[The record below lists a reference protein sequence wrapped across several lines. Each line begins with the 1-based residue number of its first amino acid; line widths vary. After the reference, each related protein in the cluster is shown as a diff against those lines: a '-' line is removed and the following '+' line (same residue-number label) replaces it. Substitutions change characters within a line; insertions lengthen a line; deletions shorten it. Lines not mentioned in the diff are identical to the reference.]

1 MLYITEDRDGAR
13 TINLTR
19 GDDAVIEVPLNNI
32 DGEEYVLGETEFL
45 IFSVRVL
52 PREDSEL
59 LVNIIS
65 APGSNR
71 IVIGHNDTKD
81 LEVGAYSSEIQL
93 ITSDEKRITV
103 WPKPV
108 GKFKMK
114 DTANRKNFILM
125 PEVVYS

>member
-1 MLYITEDRDGAR
+1 MLYITEERDGAR

-19 GDDAVIEVPLNNI
+19 GDDAVIEVPLSNI

-59 LVNIIS
+59 LVNIVS
-65 APGSNR
+65 VPGSNR
-71 IVIGHNDTKD
+71 IVIGHHDTKD
-81 LEVGAYSSEIQL
+81 LEVGAYSAEIQL
-93 ITSDEKRITV
+93 MTSDSKRVTV

>member
-19 GDDAVIEVPLNNI
+19 GDDAIIEVPLKNI

-59 LVNIIS
+59 LVNIVS
-65 APGSNR
+65 VPGSNR

-81 LEVGAYSSEIQL
+81 LEVGAYSAEVQL
-93 ITSDEKRITV
+93 MTSDGKRVTV
-103 WPKPV
+103 WPKPI
-108 GKFKMK
+108 GKFKIK

-125 PEVVYS
+125 PEVVYE

>member
-1 MLYITEDRDGAR
+1 MLYITEERDGAR

-19 GDDAVIEVPLNNI
+19 GDDAVIEVPLSNI

-59 LVNIIS
+59 LVNIVS
-65 APGSNR
+65 VPGSNR
-71 IVIGHNDTKD
+71 IVIGHHDTKD
-81 LEVGAYSSEIQL
+81 LEVGAYSAEIQL
-93 ITSDEKRITV
+93 MTSDSKRVTV
-103 WPKPV
+103 WPKPI
-108 GKFKMK
+108 GKFKIK
-114 DTANRKNFILM
+114 DTANRKNFVLM

>member
-1 MLYITEDRDGAR
+1 MLYITEYRDGTR
-13 TINLTR
+13 TINLTK
-19 GDDAVIEVPLNNI
+19 GDDAVLEVPLNNI

-59 LVNIIS
+59 LVHIES
-65 APGSNR
+65 VPGSNR
-71 IVIGHNDTKD
+71 IVIGHHDTKD
-81 LEVGAYSSEIQL
+81 LEVGAYSAEVQL
-93 ITSDEKRITV
+93 MTSDGKRVTV

-125 PEVVYS
+125 PEVVYA